1 MSMSVGYWLGLLYAA
16 DPFAFWALLLGGLA
30 PLAVPL
36 QVGAGLYWLSWWV
49 LLGCMVYSAAVRR
62 PLGVL
67 PGLLS
72 AGQAVVSGGR
82 PVGER
87 LRDAAREVARPV
99 PGARPAPAVTWVGE
113 RRPAEQDERAV
124 LERLEEELSSRIL
137 GQEHVHRA
145 LAQSLRRRAAGLSD
159 RRRPLSALFAGPTG
173 TGKTETAK
181 VLAALL
187 GRPLLIYDMS
197 SYQAPHDVAGLVGA
211 PPGYIGSDRP
221 GRLVSDISRNPNA
234 VVLMDEIEKA
244 YPSVFDVL
252 LPALDEGRVRE
263 QSQGLAAD
271 CSECI
276 WIFTSNLLSRHEWVE
291 DPAQVRRLLL
301 EAVGQMSAAQAWGAQ
316 FRLRP
321 EFANRIEVVAMFR
334 PLPPAVVDRI
344 AAAEVLRLV
353 RRAASG
359 HGLRPE
365 VDRAVVDLVMRRAD
379 RRFGARDVRRAAEEL
394 LGGPLADA
402 VLRAP
407 RGGSVLRVRASGD
420 RVEVVVE

>member
-1 MSMSVGYWLGLLYAA
+1 METVRRWLRLLYAA
-16 DPFAFWALLLGGLA
+16 DPFGFWVLVAGGVA

-36 QVGAGLYWLSWWV
+36 RVGAGLYWLAWWV
-49 LLGCMVYSAAVRR
+49 LLGCMVYSAAARR

-87 LRDAAREVARPV
+87 LRDAVREAARPEPQV
-99 PGARPAPAVTWVGE
+99 AWVGE
-113 RRPAEQDERAV
+113 RRSAGQDERAV
-124 LERLEEELSSRIL
+124 LERLERELSSRIL

-145 LAQSLRRRAAGLSD
+145 LAQALRRRAAGLSD

-173 TGKTETAK
+173 TGKTETAR

-211 PPGYIGSDRP
+211 PPGYVGSDRP
-221 GRLVSDISRNPNA
+221 GRLVADISANPAA

-263 QSQGLAAD
+263 QSQGATAD
-271 CSECI
+271 CSDCI
-276 WIFTSNLLSRHEWVE
+276 WIFTTNLLSRQEWVE

-301 EAVGQMSAAQAWGAQ
+301 EAAGTMSAAQAWGAQ

-321 EFANRIEVVAMFR
+321 EFLNRVEVVAMFR
-334 PLPPAVVDRI
+334 PLPPDVVDRI

-359 HGLRPE
+359 RGLRPE
-365 VDRAVVDLVMRRAD
+365 VDRAVVDLVVHRVD

-394 LGGPLADA
+394 LGGALADA

-407 RGGSVLRVRASGD
+407 QGGSVLRVRTVGD
-420 RVEVVVE
+420 RVDVVVD